1 MSQFVAARVRASSAS
16 GRSRGRPTIPIHD
29 AVPAFC
35 EVLENK
41 EFLLGQMKGALT
53 SGHGPRGEVDRDAPE
68 RQPLDGGSNS
78 PKHVTHPRE
87 KLFEIER
94 FCDVVV
100 CAKLPQPA
108 VPGRAERRD
117 LRFLKLWSALHLP
130 GDERDAIESNEACTR
145 SPRYPFRSC
154 AIARI

>member
-1 MSQFVAARVRASSAS
+1 M
-16 GRSRGRPTIPIHD
+16 
-29 AVPAFC
+29 
-35 EVLENK
+35 ENK
-41 EFLLGQMKGALT
+41 EFRLGQMKGALT

-108 VPGRAERRD
+108 VLAAQ
-117 LRFLKLWSALHLP
+117 SAVTCV
-130 GDERDAIESNEACTR
+130 S
-145 SPRYPFRSC
+145 
-154 AIARI
+154 